1 MTTKLIVV
9 FPKYCTIQLKHHYWE
24 DLPFTVNFSIF
35 SLMLKLLQMNFN
47 SSWYNISVP
56 QHYLSFPCFEF
67 QMK

>member
-24 DLPFTVNFSIF
+24 DLPFIFHFSIF

-47 SSWYNISVP
+47 SSWYPNIIFHFLV
-56 QHYLSFPCFEF
+56 LNF
-67 QMK
+67 K